1 MPAAVLSP
9 ASAPSL
15 VGAIGS
21 VRARARRS
29 FAYFLF
35 FLVSIGTV
43 AAQLP
48 ASCNVGPSNANAH
61 APAYFAETGTV
72 LVLVVGDSQ
81 HPLVAGVAQPLTLV
95 ELDTVSGA
103 ARTTLP
109 LPSTGNT
116 VGANL
121 ACTLSVGMFANASW
135 DWRLEQQFYADHCA
149 NTLNATFFGAPPPS
163 QGGPACDAAGT
174 VPASPRYAADWNAD
188 PIGLGHG
195 DGVYPLWY
203 WDREASL
210 SVSYDGRFVSFPCYA
225 RNQSL
230 PLQLGSWFAAAGGDA
245 GNPLCSSTDLF
256 DPFCYDDKVVA
267 VVDAAGRVD
276 TVTHLPGTDFFYGAL
291 VPDEPQ
297 YVRSAVTVGEFAP
310 DVAFFVGGAA
320 DNGEGVM
327 WLPDDATSPTKSGNR
342 ITNTPGY
349 FDFGSLSL
357 ASPTGTPPA
366 VFSAGDSPLAFV
378 TSPSMLNAGAESAQH
393 AALRGLSVMTVGGVP
408 ALSKDEAAAF
418 MPLHGF
424 DAYVGHPFDAV
435 WQGASSVWFAD
446 AGPGATGGPATCA
459 MLGNAPCPP
468 PIPGLWNATA
478 ARVNGTKA
486 PAGLWDKYS
495 CTIQHWVSEGG
506 MFGNWSWVESVVV
519 SNGAPCFAMAGR
531 DEPDAGG
538 FVLYVT
544 TSSLAA
550 AEPSRLYRVNVA
562 DAPRISVVSEA
573 PPNTQYRAVALPPQ
587 PRANYTCP
595 PGQFG
600 KACDLACAFDC
611 CAPCTVPVCGA
622 GQHLEMRCSLASD
635 NVCVADAVSAT
646 STPTMAPQ
654 RSPMPAAGAAGAGP
668 AVDVA
673 AAVCVPLGLVA
684 AAAAGLAL
692 YARAAGVPMATAAA
706 RLGAAAAA
714 AAGRVVQGATGAAAG
729 GDGARAGLLTPRS
742 AAAAAAAQARAAT
755 LASGAPTAYG
765 SA

>member
-1 MPAAVLSP
+1 MLLYQRRIGAVINAFAMQGTLLALAAGWQAYSQGAPGRYVTAVLAFAAKGLLMP
-9 ASAPSL
+9 FAL
-15 VGAIGS
+15 HAI
-21 VRARARRS
+21 VRRLDLHRTVETA
-29 FAYFLF
+29 LG
-35 FLVSIGTV
+35 IG
-43 AAQLP
+43 Q
-48 ASCNVGPSNANAH
+48 S
-61 APAYFAETGTV
+61 
-72 LVLVVGDSQ
+72 
-81 HPLVAGVAQPLTLV
+81 LVAGVAQPLTLV

-163 QGGPACDAAGT
+163 QGGPACDAEGT

-245 GNPLCSSTDLF
+245 GNPLCSSTDLL

-378 TSPSMLNAGAESAQH
+378 TSPSMLNAGAENAQH

-408 ALSKDEAAAF
+408 ALSKDEAATF
-418 MPLHGF
+418 LPLHGF
-424 DAYVGHPFDAV
+424 DAYVEV
-435 WQGASSVWFAD
+435 
-446 AGPGATGGPATCA
+446 
-459 MLGNAPCPP
+459 
-468 PIPGLWNATA
+468 
-478 ARVNGTKA
+478 R
-486 PAGLWDKYS
+486 
-495 CTIQHWVSEGG
+495 QH
-506 MFGNWSWVESVVV
+506 
-519 SNGAPCFAMAGR
+519 A
-531 DEPDAGG
+531 
-538 FVLYVT
+538 
-544 TSSLAA
+544 
-550 AEPSRLYRVNVA
+550 
-562 DAPRISVVSEA
+562 
-573 PPNTQYRAVALPPQ
+573 
-587 PRANYTCP
+587 
-595 PGQFG
+595 
-600 KACDLACAFDC
+600 
-611 CAPCTVPVCGA
+611 
-622 GQHLEMRCSLASD
+622 RCS
-635 NVCVADAVSAT
+635 AT
-646 STPTMAPQ
+646 
-654 RSPMPAAGAAGAGP
+654 
-668 AVDVA
+668 
-673 AAVCVPLGLVA
+673 L
-684 AAAAGLAL
+684 LAL
-692 YARAAGVPMATAAA
+692 RP
-706 RLGAAAAA
+706 
-714 AAGRVVQGATGAAAG
+714 
-729 GDGARAGLLTPRS
+729 S
-742 AAAAAAAQARAAT
+742 QACGTRP
-755 LASGAPTAYG
+755 LPG
-765 SA
+765 